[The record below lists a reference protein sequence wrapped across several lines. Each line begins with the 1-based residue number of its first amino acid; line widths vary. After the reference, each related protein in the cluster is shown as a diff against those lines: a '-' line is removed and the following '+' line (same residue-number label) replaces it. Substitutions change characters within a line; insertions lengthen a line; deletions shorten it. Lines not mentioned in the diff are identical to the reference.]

1 MWEIYT
7 GVIGYYNHK
16 RCCFNWLYIRMYYLY
31 RRYLLVLLLSC
42 LMFSLKVN
50 AHIGLSFAS
59 GDGVQDITPYRAA
72 ISFDFGPL
80 LCKSCDWGLVGI
92 WESSGAFWHG
102 SEGPNH
108 GNDKMKLI
116 TSGPVFRWH
125 RLRPTSL
132 GILPYVEAGVGLSWL
147 SQREIGGRK
156 LSLHFQFEDN
166 VGVGFRFGKN
176 NEYDITYRLFHYSN
190 ASLKRPNSGVN
201 IQMINLGLW
210 FN

>member
-1 MWEIYT
+1 MNL
-7 GVIGYYNHK
+7 VSRK
-16 RCCFNWLYIRMYYLY
+16 LK
-31 RRYLLVLLLSC
+31 LVLVIL
-42 LMFSLKVN
+42 FSVIHLKAN
-50 AHIGLSFAS
+50 ANIGISVAS

-72 ISFDFGPL
+72 ISVDFGPL

-102 SEGPNH
+102 SEGPDH
-108 GNDKMKLI
+108 GNDKLKLI

-125 RLRPTSL
+125 KLRPTSY

-166 VGVGFRFGKN
+166 IGLGFRFGKN
-176 NEYDITYRLFHYSN
+176 NEYDLTYRLFHYSN
-190 ASLKRPNSGVN
+190 ASLKRPNSGIN
-201 IQMINLGLW
+201 IQMLNIGVW